1 MYYFRPSMPK
11 FFIKTYGCQM
21 NERDSEQV
29 VHTLI
34 ARGYERVAHEAE
46 ADVVLLNTCSVRDM
60 ADQKALGKMGMLS
73 RMAKERPHVVF
84 GFLGCMAQARG
95 ESLLENL
102 PHVDLVVGT
111 QKFHRV
117 ADYVEELVAKK
128 KSRTSE
134 NAQRPTSTA
143 QHPTERRMDDLR
155 FSIVDIAEELG
166 SQSTIRDH
174 QLAPKQA
181 TAFVS
186 IMQGCNMRCTFCIV
200 PQTRGA
206 ERSRSIDEIVREVR
220 DLVSRGVK
228 EVTLLGQIVNLY
240 GRHEFPK
247 IGKKSPFV
255 RLLEAVHAIDGLE
268 RLRFTSPH
276 PIGFRDDLI
285 DAISRLSKL
294 AEHVHLPL
302 QSGSNK
308 ILKAMHRAYTAEK
321 YLDLVERIRRAPEGI
336 AITTDIIVG
345 FPGETE
351 DDYKQTRDLVEQ
363 IQFDNAFV
371 FRYSPRRGT
380 AAAEMPEQISE
391 RTKEERNQDL
401 LQVVNESNRRNL
413 ERLVGT
419 DVEVLCEGPSKT
431 NPARLMGRT
440 RTNKIVVF
448 ESEDELV
455 GELVDVRIEQANG
468 FSLFGRPVQVGH
480 ASRLPSPEGQLPT
493 GRVRVAAATGPKAC
507 ATPGTF

>member
-1 MYYFRPSMPK
+1 VYYFRPAMPK

-29 VHTLI
+29 AHSLV

-60 ADQKALGKMGMLS
+60 ADQKALGKMGMLG

-84 GFLGCMAQARG
+84 GFLGCMAQSRG
-95 ESLLENL
+95 ESLLKNL

-128 KSRTSE
+128 
-134 NAQRPTSTA
+134 TA
-143 QHPTERRMDDLR
+143 HPSGITDPGDSRMDDPRL
-155 FSIVDIAEELG
+155 SIVDVAEEAG
-166 SQSTIRDH
+166 SQSTIRDQ
-174 QLAPKQA
+174 QLLPRQA

-186 IMQGCNMRCTFCIV
+186 IMQGCNMHCTFCIV

-206 ERSRSIDEIVREVR
+206 ERSRSIDEIVGEVR
-220 DLVSRGVK
+220 DLVTRGVK

-240 GRHEFPK
+240 GRHEFPAVPVA
-247 IGKKSPFV
+247 GGGDPGLRKSPFV
-255 RLLEAVHAIDGLE
+255 QLLEAVHAIDGLE

-285 DAISRLSKL
+285 DAISRLPKL
-294 AEHVHLPL
+294 VEHVHLPL

-321 YLDLVERIRRAPEGI
+321 YVDLVRRIRHARDGI

-351 DDYKQTRDLVEQ
+351 IDYKQTRDLVEQ

-371 FRYSPRRGT
+371 FRYSPRRDT
-380 AAAEMPEQISE
+380 PAAEMPEQIGE
-391 RTKEERNQDL
+391 HVKEERNQDL
-401 LQVVNESNRRNL
+401 LQIVNESTRRAG
-413 ERLVGT
+413 ERLVGH

-448 ESEDELV
+448 EGEEGLS
-455 GELVDVRIEQANG
+455 GELVNVRVQHANG
-468 FSLFGRPVQVGH
+468 FSLYGTPV
-480 ASRLPSPEGQLPT
+480 L
-493 GRVRVAAATGPKAC
+493 K
-507 ATPGTF
+507 

>member
-1 MYYFRPSMPK
+1 MAVYYFDSFMPK

-21 NERDSEQV
+21 NERDAEQV
-29 VHTLI
+29 AHSLM
-34 ARGYERVAHEAE
+34 ARGYERVSKESE

-60 ADQKALGKMGMLS
+60 ADQKALGKMGMLG
-73 RMAKERPHVVF
+73 RLAKERPHVVF

-95 ESLLENL
+95 DELLKGL
-102 PHVDLVVGT
+102 SHVDLVVGT

-128 KSRTSE
+128 AARTECAFYHSSQ
-134 NAQRPTSTA
+134 A
-143 QHPTERRMDDLR
+143 MDDLR
-155 FSIVDIAEELG
+155 FSIVDVAEERG
-166 SQSTIRDH
+166 SQSTIRD
-174 QLAPKQA
+174 QSVTPGQA

-186 IMQGCNMRCTFCIV
+186 IMQGCNMHCTFCIV
-200 PQTRGA
+200 PQTRGM
-206 ERSRSIDEIVREVR
+206 ERSRSINDIVSEVR

-228 EVTLLGQIVNLY
+228 EITLLGQIVNLY

-247 IGKKSPFV
+247 IDNKSPFV
-255 RLLEAVHAIDGLE
+255 QLLEAVDDVNGLE

-285 DAISRLSKL
+285 DAISRLPKL

-308 ILKAMHRAYTAEK
+308 ILKTMHRAYTAEK
-321 YLDLVERIRRAPEGI
+321 YLDLVRRIRRARDGI

-351 DDYKQTRDLVEQ
+351 DDYKQTRDLVDK

-380 AAAEMPEQISE
+380 PAADMLDQIEE
-391 RTKEERNQDL
+391 RTREERNQDL
-401 LQVVNESNRRNL
+401 LQVVNVSNRRSL
-413 ERLVGT
+413 ERLVGQC
-419 DVEVLCEGPSKT
+419 VEVLCEGPSKT

-448 ESEDELV
+448 EGSDRLI
-455 GELVDVRIEQANG
+455 GELVKVRIEQANG
-468 FSLFGRPVQVGH
+468 FSLYGTPIREAHVSGVL
-480 ASRLPSPEGQLPT
+480 SLERKPE
-493 GRVRVAAATGPKAC
+493 AC
-507 ATPGTF
+507 ATLASF

>member
-1 MYYFRPSMPK
+1 MPK

-29 VHTLI
+29 AHSLI
-34 ARGYERVAHEAE
+34 ARGYERVAHETE

-60 ADQKALGKMGMLS
+60 ADQKALGKMGMLGPL
-73 RMAKERPHVVF
+73 AKERPHMLF

-95 ESLLENL
+95 ESLLKNL

-128 KSRTSE
+128 
-134 NAQRPTSTA
+134 TA
-143 QHPTERRMDDLR
+143 RSAIAPYQNLAMDDLR
-155 FSIVDIAEELG
+155 FSIVDTAEEPG
-166 SQSTIRDH
+166 SQSTIRDQ
-174 QLAPKQA
+174 QLAPRQS

-186 IMQGCNMRCTFCIV
+186 IMQGCNMHCTFCIV

-206 ERSRSIDEIVREVR
+206 ERSRTVAEIVGEARE
-220 DLVSRGVK
+220 LVARGVK

-247 IGKKSPFV
+247 SNGKSPFV
-255 RLLEAVHAIDGLE
+255 QLLEAVNEIDGLE

-285 DAISRLSKL
+285 EAISRLPKL

-308 ILKAMHRAYTAEK
+308 ILKAMHRGYTAEK
-321 YLDLVERIRRAPEGI
+321 YVDLVRRIRHAREGI
-336 AITTDIIVG
+336 SITTDIIVG

-351 DDYKQTRDLVEQ
+351 EDYKQTRDLVEE

-371 FRYSPRRGT
+371 FRYSPRRDT
-380 AAAEMPEQISE
+380 PAAEVPDQIDEHIKEQ
-391 RTKEERNQDL
+391 RNQDL
-401 LQVVNESNRRNL
+401 LRVVNESTRRSGQ
-413 ERLVGT
+413 RLVGRS
-419 DVEVLCEGPSKT
+419 VEVLCEGPSKT
-431 NPARLMGRT
+431 NSARLMGRT

-448 ESEDELV
+448 EGTEKLI
-455 GELVDVRIEQANG
+455 GEIVDVHVQHANG
-468 FSLFGRPVQVGH
+468 FSLYGAPLLKDR
-480 ASRLPSPEGQLPT
+480 S
-493 GRVRVAAATGPKAC
+493 
-507 ATPGTF
+507 TF

>member
-1 MYYFRPSMPK
+1 MPK

-29 VHTLI
+29 AHSLA
-34 ARGYERVAHEAE
+34 ARGYERVGHESE

-60 ADQKALGKMGMLS
+60 ADQKALGKMGMLGQL
-73 RMAKERPHVVF
+73 AKERPHMVF

-95 ESLLENL
+95 ASLLKNL
-102 PHVDLVVGT
+102 PYLDLVVGT
-111 QKFHRV
+111 QNFHRV
-117 ADYVEELVAKK
+117 ADYVDELVARK
-128 KSRTSE
+128 
-134 NAQRPTSTA
+134 AARPAVTPYQNSA
-143 QHPTERRMDDLR
+143 MDDLR
-155 FSIVDIAEELG
+155 FSIVDIEEEAG
-166 SQSTIRDH
+166 SQSTIRN
-174 QLAPKQA
+174 QQMRASQA

-186 IMQGCNMRCTFCIV
+186 IMQGCNMHCTFCIV

-206 ERSRSIDEIVREVR
+206 ERSRSFGEIVAEVR

-247 IGKKSPFV
+247 VDNKSPFV
-255 RLLEAVHAIDGLE
+255 QLLESVHVVEGLE

-285 DAISRLSKL
+285 DAISRLPKL

-321 YLDLVERIRRAPEGI
+321 YLDLVERIRRGRNGV

-345 FPGETE
+345 FPGETD
-351 DDYKQTRDLVEQ
+351 DDYRQTRDLVEE

-371 FRYSPRRGT
+371 FRYSPRRDT
-380 AAAEMPEQISE
+380 PASEMPDQIDEHVKEQ
-391 RTKEERNQDL
+391 RNQDL
-401 LQVVNESNRRNL
+401 LDVVNKSNRRIL
-413 ERLVGT
+413 ERLVGSQM
-419 DVEVLCEGPSKT
+419 EVLCEGPSKT
-431 NPARLMGRT
+431 NRARLMGRT

-448 ESEDELV
+448 SPSPKRRPTGESEELV
-455 GELVDVRIEQANG
+455 GELVNVRIERANG
-468 FSLFGRPVQVGH
+468 FSLYG
-480 ASRLPSPEGQLPT
+480 
-493 GRVRVAAATGPKAC
+493 
-507 ATPGTF
+507 TPLLD

>member
-1 MYYFRPSMPK
+1 MPK

-29 VHTLI
+29 AHSLA
-34 ARGYERVAHEAE
+34 ARGYERVGHESE

-60 ADQKALGKMGMLS
+60 ADQKALGKMGMLG
-73 RMAKERPHVVF
+73 RLAKERPHMVF

-95 ESLLENL
+95 ASLLKGL

-117 ADYVEELVAKK
+117 ADYVEEVVARKTALVAGVDAPGY
-128 KSRTSE
+128 S
-134 NAQRPTSTA
+134 
-143 QHPTERRMDDLR
+143 RMDDLR
-155 FSIVDIAEELG
+155 FSIVDVDEEAG
-166 SQSTIRDH
+166 SQSTIRDQ
-174 QLAPKQA
+174 QLTPRQA

-186 IMQGCNMRCTFCIV
+186 IMQGCNMHCTFCIV

-206 ERSRSIDEIVREVR
+206 ERSRSIGEIVAEVR

-247 IGKKSPFV
+247 VDNKSPFV
-255 RLLEAVHAIDGLE
+255 QLLESVHEVEGLE

-276 PIGFRDDLI
+276 PIGFHDDLI
-285 DAISRLSKL
+285 DAISRLPKL

-308 ILKAMHRAYTAEK
+308 ILKAMHRAYTTEK
-321 YLDLVERIRRAPEGI
+321 YFDLVERIRRARNGV

-345 FPGETE
+345 FPGEKEE
-351 DDYKQTRDLVEQ
+351 DYRQTRDLVEQ

-371 FRYSPRRGT
+371 FRYSPRRDT
-380 AAAEMPEQISE
+380 PASEMPDQIDEKVKEQ
-391 RTKEERNQDL
+391 RNQDL
-401 LQVVNESNRRNL
+401 LEVVNKSNRQLL
-413 ERLVGT
+413 ERLVGSQ
-419 DVEVLCEGPSKT
+419 VEVLCEGPSKT
-431 NPARLMGRT
+431 NRARLMGRT

-448 ESEDELV
+448 PPSPKRPRTSESEELV
-455 GELVDVRIEQANG
+455 GELVDVRIERANG
-468 FSLFGRPVQVGH
+468 FSLYGMP
-480 ASRLPSPEGQLPT
+480 LLE
-493 GRVRVAAATGPKAC
+493 
-507 ATPGTF
+507 

>member
-1 MYYFRPSMPK
+1 MYCFGSSMPK

-29 VHTLI
+29 SHSLV
-34 ARGYERVAHEAE
+34 ARGYERVGHESE
-46 ADVVLLNTCSVRDM
+46 ADIVLLNTCSVRDM
-60 ADQKALGKMGMLS
+60 ADQKALGKMGMLG
-73 RMAKERPHVVF
+73 RLAKDRPHMVF

-95 ESLLENL
+95 ASLLKNL

-117 ADYVEELVAKK
+117 ADYVDELLARKAAPPAVAPYQN
-128 KSRTSE
+128 R
-134 NAQRPTSTA
+134 AI
-143 QHPTERRMDDLR
+143 DDLR
-155 FSIVDIAEELG
+155 FSTVDVEEEIG
-166 SQSTIRDH
+166 SQSTIRDQ
-174 QLAPKQA
+174 QLMPRQA

-186 IMQGCNMRCTFCIV
+186 IMQGCNMHCTFCIV

-206 ERSRSIDEIVREVR
+206 ERSRSIGEIVTEAR

-247 IGKKSPFV
+247 IDNKSPFV
-255 RLLEAVHAIDGLE
+255 QLLEAVHEVEGLE

-276 PIGFRDDLI
+276 PIGFREDLI
-285 DAISRLSKL
+285 EAISRLPKL

-321 YLDLVERIRRAPEGI
+321 YIDLVRRIRRARDRI
-336 AITTDIIVG
+336 AITSDIIVG

-351 DDYKQTRDLVEQ
+351 DDHKQTRGLVEE
-363 IQFDNAFV
+363 IEFDNAFV
-371 FRYSPRRGT
+371 FRYSPRRDT
-380 AAAEMPEQISE
+380 PAAKMPDQIDEKVKEQ
-391 RTKEERNQDL
+391 RNQDL
-401 LQVVNESNRRNL
+401 LEVVNNSNRRIL
-413 ERLVGT
+413 ERLVGSQ
-419 DVEVLCEGPSKT
+419 VEVLCEGPSKT
-431 NPARLMGRT
+431 NGARLMGRT

-448 ESEDELV
+448 PPLPNRPPKGESEKFV
-455 GELVDVRIEQANG
+455 GELVNVRIERANG
-468 FSLFGRPVQVGH
+468 FSLYGMP
-480 ASRLPSPEGQLPT
+480 LLE
-493 GRVRVAAATGPKAC
+493 
-507 ATPGTF
+507 

>member
-1 MYYFRPSMPK
+1 MPK

-29 VHTLI
+29 AHSLL
-34 ARGYERVAHEAE
+34 ARGYERVTRETE

-95 ESLLENL
+95 ETLLKNL

-117 ADYVEELVAKK
+117 ADYVDELVAKK
-128 KSRTSE
+128 ATRPAGTSD
-134 NAQRPTSTA
+134 PGY
-143 QHPTERRMDDLR
+143 RRMDDLG
-155 FSIVDIAEELG
+155 FSIVDVAEETG
-166 SQSTIRDH
+166 SQSTIRG
-174 QLAPKQA
+174 QELLPRQA

-186 IMQGCNMRCTFCIV
+186 IMQGCNMHCTFCIV

-206 ERSRSIDEIVREVR
+206 ERSRSIDEIVTEVR
-220 DLVSRGVK
+220 DLVANGVK

-247 IGKKSPFV
+247 EAGKSPFV
-255 RLLEAVHAIDGLE
+255 QLLEAVNEIDGLE

-276 PIGFRDDLI
+276 PIGFRGDLV
-285 DAISRLSKL
+285 DAISRLPKL
-294 AEHVHLPL
+294 TEHVHLPL
-302 QSGSNK
+302 QSGSNR

-321 YLDLVERIRRAPEGI
+321 YVDLVRRIRQARDGI

-345 FPGETE
+345 FPGETA
-351 DDYKQTRDLVEQ
+351 DDYKRTRDLVEE

-371 FRYSPRRGT
+371 FRYSPRSHT
-380 AAAEMPEQISE
+380 PAAEMPDQIDE

-401 LQVVNESNRRNL
+401 LRLVNESTRRAG
-413 ERLVGT
+413 ERLVGQR
-419 DVEVLCEGPSKT
+419 VEVLCEGPSKT

-448 ESEDELV
+448 EGDDELV
-455 GELVDVRIEQANG
+455 GELLDVRIERANG
-468 FSLFGRPVQVGH
+468 FSLYG
-480 ASRLPSPEGQLPT
+480 
-493 GRVRVAAATGPKAC
+493 
-507 ATPGTF
+507 TPILETRHELH